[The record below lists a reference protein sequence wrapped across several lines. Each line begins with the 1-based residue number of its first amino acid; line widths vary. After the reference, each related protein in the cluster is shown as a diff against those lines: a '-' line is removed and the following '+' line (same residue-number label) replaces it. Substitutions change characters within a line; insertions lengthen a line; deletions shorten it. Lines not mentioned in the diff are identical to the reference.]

1 MRGLPL
7 LLVLC
12 GVGRAQWFRR
22 DGAMHPSAAYYPSWN
37 PVASERA
44 PRIWRGGMLR
54 SYDSPLLRPSPY
66 YSVEEGYAGLNRWP
80 SSAAPLSSPLFS
92 FLELGA
98 STHADARARAR
109 AGSLQR
115 LRVLRNSRR
124 RRSRGSDLTDPTD
137 TRPEN
142 KGPGETGMT
151 SGGPLSPMIGSRPP
165 GAHMHGNMV
174 LHPMMNFDPTTL
186 YTPEQVGQ
194 FYGLSGSTDLPN
206 GPNNYG
212 ELRALVSGENSH
224 PKQVG
229 RRRRRETKER
239 DTRETQERH
248 KKKRGR
254 LPPCVSYRVCCV
266 CIVTYMILCEAIQ
279 HIRLH

>member
-1 MRGLPL
+1 
-7 LLVLC
+7 
-12 GVGRAQWFRR
+12 
-22 DGAMHPSAAYYPSWN
+22 
-37 PVASERA
+37 
-44 PRIWRGGMLR
+44 MLR
-54 SYDSPLLRPSPY
+54 SPLRRPSPY
-66 YSVEEGYAGLNRWP
+66 YSVEEEGYAGLNRWP
-80 SSAAPLSSPLFS
+80 SPAAPLSSPLFA

-98 STHADARARAR
+98 SNHAGAGALIHAGARARAR
-109 AGSLQR
+109 AAGSLQR

-229 RRRRRETKER
+229 RRRRRRETEDRDKKRETLERHRR
-239 DTRETQERH
+239 DTKRREGDSH
-248 KKKRGR
+248 PVSVIG
-254 LPPCVSYRVCCV
+254 CVMCC
-266 CIVTYMILCEAIQ
+266 IITYTISCEAI
-279 HIRLH
+279 

>member
-7 LLVLC
+7 VLLVLC

-37 PVASERA
+37 PAASERA

-229 RRRRRETKER
+229 RRRRRRRRRETEEERLKRGTKER
-239 DTRETQERH
+239 HRRDTKRREGDSH
-248 KKKRGR
+248 PVSVIGCVVYAL
-254 LPPCVSYRVCCV
+254 LPV
-266 CIVTYMILCEAIQ
+266 
-279 HIRLH
+279 